1 MAPPS
6 SGGGALG
13 LLDLVALAGFVLIPT
28 WAAKRPRRPPQEAQ
42 AGRAL
47 QGVNTQRCYIISMG
61 TNRTGT
67 PWKHGFLQALGM
79 SLVLIALTA
88 CGGATT
94 SVQTNP
100 APSAISSVSPAC
112 TPSTVAANATS

>member
-1 MAPPS
+1 
-6 SGGGALG
+6 
-13 LLDLVALAGFVLIPT
+13 
-28 WAAKRPRRPPQEAQ
+28 
-42 AGRAL
+42 
-47 QGVNTQRCYIISMG
+47 MG

-79 SLVLIALTA
+79 SLVLIALTP
-88 CGGATT
+88 CGGGTA

-112 TPSTVAANATS
+112 TPSTVAANATSQCSATVMGTGSYSSTVTWSASAGTINSSGLFTAPATAASAPVTATTPRAP